1 MGMTLQLVLFAVGVV
16 ILAVGAD
23 LFVRGA
29 SSLAERFGI
38 SHFVIGLV
46 VVGFGTSA
54 PELAVTLG
62 AALKGNTDIA
72 IGNIVGSNI
81 ANIGL
86 ILGLSALVAPLAIHL
101 RMLRVELPLM
111 IATHLLLLGLLWNGS
126 IGRIDAVLLL
136 VGFGGFLWFVLR
148 SARAEPA
155 VVQEEFAAREPKPVR
170 SLWITASLVGA
181 GLAGL
186 VGGAQLCV
194 DAAVLLARL
203 WGMSDLMIGLTVIAV
218 GTSLPEIA
226 SSVAAAWRGHS
237 DIAIGNVV
245 GSCLY
250 NVLFIL
256 GVTAAIAPL
265 PGDGATLMR
274 LDLPALIGLS
284 ILLWPLALKDMR
296 LTRGNGA
303 VLLGVYLGYVVLQ
316 LRSAA

>member
-1 MGMTLQLVLFAVGVV
+1 MLAQLALFALGVL
-16 ILAVGAD
+16 ILAIGAD

-29 SSLAERFGI
+29 ASLAERFGI
-38 SHFVIGLV
+38 SAFVIGLV

-72 IGNIVGSNI
+72 IGNVVGSNI

-101 RMLRVELPLM
+101 RMLRIELPMM
-111 IATHLLLLGLLWNGS
+111 IAVHIALLVLIWNGTIGRVDGVLLLLGF
-126 IGRIDAVLLL
+126 A
-136 VGFGGFLWFVLR
+136 GFLYFVLR
-148 SARAEPA
+148 TARSETPA
-155 VVQEEFAAREPKPVR
+155 VQAEFASQDVQPPR
-170 SLWITASLVGA
+170 SSGITWLLIML

-194 DAAVLLARL
+194 DAAVTLARL

-226 SSVAAAWRGHS
+226 SSVAAAWRGQS

-256 GVTAAIAPL
+256 GATALISPL
-265 PGDGATLMR
+265 PASGATLLV
-274 LDLPALIGLS
+274 LDLPTLIGLS
-284 ILLWPLALKDMR
+284 LLLWPLALMDKR
-296 LTRGNGA
+296 LTRGNA
-303 VLLGVYLGYVVLQ
+303 LVLLACYGAYVSWQVRLMM
-316 LRSAA
+316 A

>member
-1 MGMTLQLVLFAVGVV
+1 MLVQLGLFAIGVL
-16 ILAVGAD
+16 ILAIGAD

-29 SSLAERFGI
+29 ASLAERFGI
-38 SHFVIGLV
+38 SAFVIGLV

-72 IGNIVGSNI
+72 IGNVVGSNI

-101 RMLRVELPLM
+101 RMLRVELPMM
-111 IATHLLLLGLLWNGS
+111 IAVHLALLALIWNGS
-126 IGRIDAVLLL
+126 ISRIDGSLL
-136 VGFGGFLWFVLR
+136 VLGFAGFMAFVLR
-148 SARAEPA
+148 SARNEPRS
-155 VVQEEFAAREPKPVR
+155 VQAEFASQDAQPHR
-170 SLWITASLVGA
+170 SSAVTWLLIVL
-181 GLAGL
+181 GLGGL

-194 DAAVLLARL
+194 DSAVTLARL

-226 SSVAAAWRGHS
+226 SSVAAAWRGQS

-256 GVTAAIAPL
+256 GATAMVSPL
-265 PGDGATLMR
+265 PAGGATLLR

-284 ILLWPLALKDMR
+284 LLLWPLALKDMR

-303 VLLGVYLGYVVLQ
+303 VLLICYGVYVFLQ
-316 LRSAA
+316 IRLAMA